1 MKFWNEFKTFAF
13 KGNVIDLAVGMMIGS
28 AFTTIVNSLVND
40 VFMPLISTLTK
51 GVNFADL
58 GILLSKA
65 AVEGEADVVLKY
77 GNFIQNVINF
87 FLVALCVFMFVK
99 FVNKLREKKAAA
111 EPVVEPAP
119 ARICP
124 YCMSEI
130 AENATRCPHCTSQL
144 D

>member
-1 MKFWNEFKTFAF
+1 MKFWNDFKTFAF

-58 GILLSKA
+58 GILISKA

-77 GNFIQNVINF
+77 GSFIQNVINF
-87 FLVALCVFMFVK
+87 FLVALCSLPGHLLALACFGIH
-99 FVNKLREKKAAA
+99 
-111 EPVVEPAP
+111 PG
-119 ARICP
+119 
-124 YCMSEI
+124 
-130 AENATRCPHCTSQL
+130 H
-144 D
+144 